1 LHIGKNNLKMPRIGE
16 IEFSIGASSPNQEAA
31 IPAAQEGSPA
41 QAADATSPVANDAA
55 ASTPEGTDAA
65 PAQQQT
71 SAELGTAPAPKETG
85 GQNVSAPKEWEI
97 LLADE
102 TFKALTQSFL
112 SGDEDAIL
120 SVMSE
125 QVGRL
130 KEMKTDY
137 KSMDAD
143 AIIRTKVQKEYP
155 DLSGRALERA
165 VERYYAANFGEAPDP
180 DSDDDSDLS
189 LYNSTKN
196 RHAQKLRAEFM
207 AEQERLKSKS
217 IDSLKLEVEEH
228 LNKQREE
235 QQKSQKAWEAQL
247 FGNQVIA
254 DAIKNGA
261 INVGKP
267 DKPVQF
273 KLPDQERFKKAVAE
287 DAEFFQLFSTG
298 DQNAPVDLSKWA
310 RVVAFA
316 LDPEGY
322 DAAILAAGSS
332 SGKEAI
338 MDELI
343 NPAKPNPQSPPSPS
357 TLGDAILSA
366 IRKR

>member
-1 LHIGKNNLKMPRIGE
+1 MPKIGN
-16 IEFSIGASSPNQEAA
+16 IEFNVGSSPQDQTPAA
-31 IPAAQEGSPA
+31 PSAQEGTATAPTAEANTAPVASATESPEGTNATAAQQPEQAQYSAEQPKA
-41 QAADATSPVANDAA
+41 QAA
-55 ASTPEGTDAA
+55 STDQ
-65 PAQQQT
+65 PAVV
-71 SAELGTAPAPKETG
+71 PR
-85 GQNVSAPKEWEI
+85 EWEI

-102 TFKALTQSFL
+102 TFKSLAQSFL
-112 SGDEDAIL
+112 AGDEDAVL

-130 KEMKTDY
+130 KELRTDY

-143 AIIRTKVQKEYP
+143 SVIRAKVQKEYP
-155 DLSGRALERA
+155 DLYGRALEKA
-165 VERYYAANFGEAPDP
+165 IERYHAANFGEAPDP
-180 DSDDDSDLS
+180 DSDDDGDIS

-196 RHAQKLRAEFM
+196 RHAQKLRAELL
-207 AEQERLKSKS
+207 AEQEKLRSKS
-217 IDSLKLEVEEH
+217 IDHLKLEVEEH
-228 LNKQREE
+228 LSKQKQE
-235 QQKSQKAWEAQL
+235 QEKAQKAWEAQL
-247 FGNQVIA
+247 MGNQVIA
-254 DAIKNGA
+254 SAIKDGS

-267 DKPVQF
+267 DKPVLF

-287 DAEFFQLFSTG
+287 DAEFFSLFATG
-298 DQNAPVDLSKWA
+298 DKEKPVDLSRWA

-343 NPAKPNPQSPPSPS
+343 NPAKPNPTSPPSPS